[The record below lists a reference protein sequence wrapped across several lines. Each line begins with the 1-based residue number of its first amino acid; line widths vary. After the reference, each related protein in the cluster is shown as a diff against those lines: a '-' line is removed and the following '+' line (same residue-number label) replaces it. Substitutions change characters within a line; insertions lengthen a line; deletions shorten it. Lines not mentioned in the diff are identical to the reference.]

1 MVAMDGKTEL
11 KMSSFQAPKI
21 RLLRSMSIQ
30 NEVMQVLSLGKSLD
44 CIWGGGD
51 DYLPLQFVLTVKTQY
66 LHLV

>member
-1 MVAMDGKTEL
+1 MDGKTEL

-44 CIWGGGD
+44 CIWGGGGGEIIFR
-51 DYLPLQFVLTVKTQY
+51 YNLFWLLK
-66 LHLV
+66 LSICI